1 MIRPVP
7 SESPNSAASQALVAA
22 ARRESESGDARQAEA
37 AWRQVLEATP
47 DHPEAWYQLG
57 WLALTSGQYATA
69 QEHLRRAVAAAPG
82 ASILHATLA
91 RACKLA
97 GEPEQAL
104 AALERALAADPMAW
118 GARFEQGEVLAVLGR
133 RRAAA
138 MAYQAA
144 IGITPPGQLHVPG
157 VKALVAHAQDF
168 VAQVR
173 GELGEHLRGRL
184 AELYH
189 GADPNERRRFDHCLS
204 ILEGKRRFA
213 TQQPAT
219 LAYPRLPPI
228 PFFER
233 DEFEWA
239 AQVESAFPQILDELQ
254 EVLANPTGI
263 ESYLQ
268 GTPGTPAGP
277 FGELDRT
284 LDWGAFFLW
293 KHGTRIEAHCQ
304 RCPRTEAALDAA
316 PRVHIPQRAPVS
328 FFSALNPHTHIPPHF
343 GATNTRLTV
352 HLPLVVPDGCAIS
365 VGGEVRTWT
374 PGELL
379 IFDDTFEHEAWN
391 RSDDLRV
398 VLIFDV
404 WNPLLSPLERELI
417 TQTIGGLLDFYR
429 DQSDL
434 GEL

>member
-7 SESPNSAASQALVAA
+7 SESPNSAASQALVAN
-22 ARRESESGDARQAEA
+22 ARRESDSGDARQAEA
-37 AWRQVLEATP
+37 AWRRVLEAAP
-47 DHPEAWYQLG
+47 HHAEAWYQLG
-57 WLALTSGQYATA
+57 CLALSSGQYATA
-69 QEHLRRAVAAAPG
+69 QEHLRRAVEAAPA

-91 RACKLA
+91 RACKLG

-104 AALERALAADPMAW
+104 AALERAIATDPAAW
-118 GARFEQGEVLAVLGR
+118 GARFEQAEVLALLGR

-144 IGITPPGQLHVPG
+144 IGITPPGQLQEPG
-157 VKALVAHAQDF
+157 VRALVAHAQDF

-173 GELGEHLRGRL
+173 GELGEHLRSRL

-204 ILEGKRRFA
+204 ILEGTRRFA
-213 TQQPAT
+213 AQQPAT
-219 LAYPRLPPI
+219 LAYPRLPPV
-228 PFFER
+228 PFFDR

-239 AQVESAFPQILDELQ
+239 AQVESAFPQILDELHA
-254 EVLANPTGI
+254 VLASPT
-263 ESYLQ
+263 EWEPYVQ
-268 GTPGTPAGP
+268 GPPGSPAGP
-277 FGELDRT
+277 FDALDRT

-293 KHGTRIEAHCQ
+293 KHGTRIDAHCQ

-316 PRVHIPQRAPVS
+316 PRVHIPERAPVS
-328 FFSALNPHTHIPPHF
+328 FFSTLKPRTHIPPHF

-352 HLPLVVPDGCAIS
+352 HLPLIVPEGCAIS
-365 VGGEVRTWT
+365 VGGEVRSWT

-379 IFDDTFEHEAWN
+379 VFDDTFEHEAWN
-391 RSDDLRV
+391 RSDELRV

-404 WNPLLSPLERELI
+404 WNPLLSPLERELV

-429 DQSDL
+429 GQSDL